1 MSVDSEIDLV
11 LSLLEHFVSTG
22 SIESV
27 PRQTGSWELIIS
39 RRPFDQSEFIYMVT
53 QCMYQYICSFCRV
66 GFDHLEAII
75 FYNDVAERSDSLLV
89 DFVLS
94 KVVIDNVES

>member
-1 MSVDSEIDLV
+1 
-11 LSLLEHFVSTG
+11 
-22 SIESV
+22 
-27 PRQTGSWELIIS
+27 
-39 RRPFDQSEFIYMVT
+39 MVT
-53 QCMYQYICSFCRV
+53 QCMNQYICGFCRV